1 MKRIG
6 PSSVAA
12 IVLFAL
18 AGCSLDLQ
26 NPNLPTEAAATS
38 STQSISQVAVGLQ
51 AEYANELVN
60 PVYVTGMV
68 TDEIGAGGA
77 TFQSYQI
84 LDSGDQQLD
93 NNLGPSEDPWAGEYL
108 VVRDANVLLQDAP
121 NVGFGAATLSG
132 IIALAKLFKA
142 MAFGNLLQLYQQIPL
157 NVGPQVVNPPFATR
171 TEALDTVLALLQE
184 ATTQIQTT
192 PPSSDFNSG
201 ILAPGFDLTNTLYAM
216 TARYALIA
224 GNTQLAMQAAQSV
237 DLSAKSVFE
246 YTAND
251 PNPLYTMWYSS
262 GNAYQM
268 RPKDSFRSQA
278 EAGDQRVGYWV
289 TPADIQ
295 GAVSALDEFVQFT
308 NAADSYYAYFPAEMR
323 LIQAEVLARQGDL
336 NGALQQVNE
345 VRTECTSTVGEPTA
359 CLPPLPA
366 SAVSTQQAMLDEIL
380 HEREYSLYL
389 QGVRWSDLRRF
400 GKPVK
405 FDFMSVP
412 RSECD
417 RNSAAPRALCGPT
430 LPAS

>member
-6 PSSVAA
+6 STSAAA
-12 IVLFAL
+12 IVLIAL

-51 AEYANELVN
+51 AQYANELVN

-68 TDEIGAGGA
+68 TNEIGAGGA

-84 LDSGDQQLD
+84 LDSGDQPLD
-93 NNLGPSEDPWAGEYL
+93 NNLGPSEAPWAGEYL
-108 VVRDANVLLQDAP
+108 VVRDANVLLDNAP

-132 IIALAKLFKA
+132 ITALAKLFKA
-142 MAFGNLLQLYQQIPL
+142 MAFGSLLQIYQQIPL
-157 NVGPQVVNPPFATR
+157 HVGPQVVNPAFATR
-171 TEALDTVLALLQE
+171 AEALDTVLALLQD
-184 ATTQIQTT
+184 ANTQIQTT
-192 PPSSDFNSG
+192 PPSAEFNNN
-201 ILAPGFDLTNTLYAM
+201 IVAPGFDLKNTILAM

-246 YTAND
+246 FTAND
-251 PNPLYTMWYSS
+251 PNPLYSMWYSS

-268 RPKDSFRSQA
+268 RPKDSFRLQA

-289 TPADIQ
+289 TAADEQ

-308 NAADSYYAYFPAEMR
+308 NAADPYYAYFPAEMH

-336 NGALQQVNE
+336 AGALQQVNA
-345 VRTECTSTVGEPTA
+345 VRTECSSTVGEPTA
-359 CLPPLPA
+359 CLPPLTA
-366 SAVSTQQAMLDEIL
+366 ADVGTQQAMLDEIL

-389 QGVRWSDLRRF
+389 QDVRWSDLRRF
-400 GKPVK
+400 GEPVK
-405 FDFMSVP
+405 FNFMSVP
-412 RSECD
+412 RTECE
-417 RNSAAPRALCGPT
+417 RNTSAPRELCGATQPN
-430 LPAS
+430 S